1 MITIN
6 DIREISVLWGLDLD
20 EYNDSVDVR
29 ITLNDGRKFWG
40 QIFTIANIIAI
51 MNKYRVTGE
60 YNSDYFWACDMVI
73 VTHLTQEIV
82 TSVIHDL
89 IEKGK
94 FEYAFCFIGNES
106 EDGYVIE
113 RLKMIDINDIRKID
127 VAMELNLNQYDNK
140 VYDNNIDV
148 ITTINDERRFSA
160 QIFTIANII
169 KLTNKYRVTGEHHPD
184 YFWVRNMIIVSHL
197 TREIVTKTIHDLIKK
212 KCFEEAFCFISN
224 GNEIKDKSV
233 FEE

>member
-29 ITLNDGRKFWG
+29 VTLNDGRQFWG
-40 QIFTIANIIAI
+40 QFFTIANIVAI

-60 YNSDYFWACDMVI
+60 YNSDYFWACDMVT
-73 VTHLTQEIV
+73 VTHLTQDVV
-82 TSVIHDL
+82 TSTIHDL
-89 IEKGK
+89 IKKGE

-113 RLKMIDINDIRKID
+113 RLKMIEINDIKKID
-127 VAMELNLNQYDNK
+127 VTIELNLNQYDNK

-148 ITTINDERRFSA
+148 IATINDERRFSA

-169 KLTNKYRVTGEHHPD
+169 KLMNKYRVTGEHNPD
-184 YFWVRNMIIVSHL
+184 YFWIRNMIIVSYL
-197 TREIVTKTIHDLIKK
+197 TRKVVTNTIHDLIKK
-212 KCFEEAFCFISN
+212 KCFEEAFRFIGDGSA
-224 GNEIKDKSV
+224 I
-233 FEE
+233 EE